1 MYAYIFIGILLPFI
15 GTLLGASLV
24 FFMKKELG
32 ECVGK
37 ILSGFAAGVMIA
49 ASVWSLLIPAMEY
62 ESSQAFGKLSFLPAL
77 TGIWIGIGFMF
88 LIERLIPEPSHDESR
103 LKKNMLFWSVTLH
116 NLPEGMAVG
125 VLYAAVLKDNSPN
138 LLSAAFALSIGIAI
152 QNFPE
157 GAIIS
162 MPLYSKG
169 IGRTKAF
176 LLGALSGIVEPL
188 GAIIT
193 LLAVS
198 FILPLLPALL
208 GFAAG
213 AMIFAVLKELMP
225 SITSKKG
232 ATAGI
237 ISFAIGFSCM
247 MMLDVAL
254 G

>member
-1 MYAYIFIGILLPFI
+1 MYLKIFLGIIIPFI
-15 GTLLGASLV
+15 GTTLGAL
-24 FFMKKELG
+24 
-32 ECVGK
+32 CVYLIK
-37 ILSGFAAGVMIA
+37 RKFNSKLSHILNGFAAGVMIA

-77 TGIWIGIGFMF
+77 IGLWLGIGFMF
-88 LIERLIPEPSHDESR
+88 LIEKLIPAPDSTDILS
-103 LKKNMLFWSVTLH
+103 KNMLFWSVTLH

-125 VLYAAVLKDNSPN
+125 VLYAALLKNDSPH
-138 LLSAAFALSIGIAI
+138 LLSAAFALSIGIGI

-169 IGRTKAF
+169 MKKSKAF
-176 LLGALSGIVEPL
+176 LLGALSGIIEPI

-193 LLAVS
+193 ILAIS
-198 FILPLLPALL
+198 FILPILPSLL

-213 AMIFAVLKELMP
+213 AMIFAVLHELMP
-225 SITSKKG
+225 AIAAKETSALG
-232 ATAGI
+232 TVFF
-237 ISFAIGFSCM
+237 SIGFSCM

>member
-1 MYAYIFIGILLPFI
+1 MYLKIFLGIIIPFI
-15 GTLLGASLV
+15 GTTLGALCV
-24 FFMKKELG
+24 YFLKKDFNSKL
-32 ECVGK
+32 K
-37 ILSGFAAGVMIA
+37 YILNGFAAGVMIA
-49 ASVWSLLIPAMEY
+49 ASIWSLLIPAMEY
-62 ESSQAFGKLSFLPAL
+62 ESSQALGKFAFLPAL
-77 TGIWIGIGFMF
+77 LGMWVGIGFMF
-88 LIERLIPEPSHDESR
+88 LIERFIPSATSDSII
-103 LKKNMLFWSVTLH
+103 KKNMLFWSVTLH

-125 VLYAAVLKDNSPN
+125 VLYASLLKNSSPH

-169 IGRTKAF
+169 MSKHKSF
-176 LLGALSGIVEPL
+176 LLGTLSGLVEPI
-188 GAIIT
+188 GALIT
-193 LLAVS
+193 VLAVS
-198 FILPLLPALL
+198 LVLPFLPALL

-225 SITSKKG
+225 SISTKE
-232 ATAGI
+232 ATIPGTI
-237 ISFAIGFSCM
+237 FFAIGFSCM

>member
-1 MYAYIFIGILLPFI
+1 MYFKIFLGIIIPFI
-15 GTLLGASLV
+15 GTALGAFCV
-24 FFMKKELG
+24 YFIKKDFNKNLT
-32 ECVGK
+32 K
-37 ILSGFAAGVMIA
+37 ILNGFAAGVMIA
-49 ASVWSLLIPAMEY
+49 ASIWSLLIPAMEY
-62 ESSQAFGKLSFLPAL
+62 ESSLAFGRLSFLPAL
-77 TGIWIGIGFMF
+77 IGLWVGIGFMF
-88 LIERLIPEPSHDESR
+88 LIEKFIPEPESDTP

-125 VLYAAVLKDNSPN
+125 VLYAAVLKDNAPH

-169 IGRTKAF
+169 MKKGKAF
-176 LLGALSGIVEPL
+176 ILGVLSGIIEPL
-188 GAIIT
+188 GAFIT
-193 LLAVS
+193 VLAVS
-198 FILPLLPALL
+198 FVLPFLPALL

-213 AMIFAVLKELMP
+213 AMIFAVLRELMP
-225 SITSKKG
+225 NIVSKKDSVIG
-232 ATAGI
+232 TI
-237 ISFAIGFSCM
+237 FFVIGFSCM